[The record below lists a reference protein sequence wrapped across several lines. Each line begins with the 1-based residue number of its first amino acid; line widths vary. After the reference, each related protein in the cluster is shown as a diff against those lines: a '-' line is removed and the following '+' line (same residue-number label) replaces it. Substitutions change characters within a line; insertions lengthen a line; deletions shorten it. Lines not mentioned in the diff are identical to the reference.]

1 MDSDCKYF
9 IIKDDGSSSAGYTFT
24 ELERMKVNST
34 ITRDTYILKE
44 GDTDAKLAS
53 ALFDFTDQVKPLY
66 GNRFNNKE
74 TNIPDEV
81 KGLNWGAFFLVP
93 LWSIFHNTYI
103 GLLWFAAPLIATL
116 CIKSWGIQLFGS
128 ISSFL
133 WFVVAPLL
141 GFITIS
147 LILLLRGN
155 EFAWKNREFT
165 DINDFKETQKKWK
178 EWGAMCFFI
187 LGSVL
192 FVCYCACVVSA
203 NY

>member
-9 IIKDDGSSSAGYTFT
+9 IIKDDGSSSVGYTFT
-24 ELERMKVNST
+24 ELERMKVNNA
-34 ITRDTYILKE
+34 INMDTYILKE

-53 ALFDFTDQVKPLY
+53 ALFDFTEQMKFSD

-74 TNIPDEV
+74 INIPNEV
-81 KGLNWGAFFLVP
+81 KGLNWGAFFLAP

-103 GLLWFAAPLIATL
+103 GLLWFAAPLIVAL
-116 CIKSWGIQLFGS
+116 CIKGWGIQLFDN

-133 WFVVAPLL
+133 WIIVPAPL

-155 EFAWKNREFT
+155 EFAWKNREFA
-165 DINDFKETQKKWK
+165 DINDFKETQKKWQ
-178 EWGAMCFFI
+178 EWGGAWAFI
-187 LGSVL
+187 LGLIFFIWFLYIIS
-192 FVCYCACVVSA
+192 VSA
-203 NY
+203 